1 MRRRFSIRNVGL
13 LYAAVTGIIIFLAAG
28 VVFLEV
34 RQAVRA
40 QQAETLLRALDGKAK
55 TVLQSLDVYQR
66 AAARVAADPVV
77 SALLA
82 GENQSAAMKRAT
94 ATLVDLPDVIALGF
108 ITPQGDFLGPGR
120 NIVGPQCREDFRRV
134 ASGNAPMLPVH
145 RDGPSGSG
153 HFDVYAPVRDRG
165 GAIRGHVIL
174 AVRLAVLQNLV
185 QAARTGEESQVLR
198 DARGEL
204 LAEASAS
211 TPFRRPVRATLP
223 VDATGWT
230 LELIQERPPLNAVE
244 RAFVW
249 GTAIAAITCAG
260 LAILLTALGTR
271 QLRRELARVKR
282 VMQQV
287 AEGEAPIF
295 GTGTRLTE
303 LQEIMDAT
311 ENIAGRIHAHQQALT
326 ELSLTDE
333 LTRLPNRR
341 HFMQELGRGINFARR
356 GMPVCVG
363 MLDLDRFKDVND
375 RAGHDAG
382 DEVLRLVA
390 RVLNQNLRAADFAA
404 RLGGD
409 EFAIVLLGMSHTD
422 ARDWFERIR
431 SAFRKQY
438 ARAHL
443 ADVDCSLS
451 GGFAFV
457 DAASDDANAVLT
469 RADAALYEAKREGR
483 DRVIEK
489 IA

>member
-40 QQAETLLRALDGKAK
+40 QQAETLLRALDGKTK
-55 TVLQSLDVYQR
+55 TLVQSLDVYQR

-77 SALLA
+77 PALLA

-145 RDGPSGSG
+145 RDGPAGSG
-153 HFDVYAPVRDRG
+153 HFDIYAPVRDRS
-165 GAIRGHVIL
+165 GAIRGHVFL

-198 DARGEL
+198 DTRGEL

-211 TPFRRPVRATLP
+211 MPFRRAVHATLP

-230 LELIQERPPLNAVE
+230 LELTQERPPLNAVE

-295 GTGTRLTE
+295 GAGTRLKE
-303 LQEIMDAT
+303 LQDIMDAT

-363 MLDLDRFKDVND
+363 MLDLDRFKEVND

-382 DEVLRLVA
+382 DEVLRIVA
-390 RVLNQNLRAADFAA
+390 QVLTQNLRAADFAA

-431 SAFRKQY
+431 SAFRRQY
-438 ARAHL
+438 ARARI
-443 ADVDCSLS
+443 ADVDCTLS

-457 DAASDDANAVLT
+457 DPASDDANAVLT